1 MALSSEVQEFIRMAN
16 VQEREERK
24 LQDMKDEKAVAQSI
38 VAEKNAQIDAQQII
52 VQAGRAAIK
61 AAAAAL

>member
-1 MALSSEVQEFIRMAN
+1 MALSSEIQEFIRLAN

-38 VAEKNAQIDAQQII
+38 VDEKKIQISDQQVI